1 MARRPRTEALATAR
15 PPDRRARVAFA
26 VSLVL
31 IVVAFGSFAALCAG
45 LSGLDALLSN
55 PLVGLVSAF
64 TAVACAL
71 PYVALLLWLDRNEA
85 EPLWLLASALLW
97 GAVLAT
103 GWSLVVNDTFGWLA
117 GSVVADPTL
126 AAQLTASISAP
137 LVEEVTKGMALGVL
151 YVLFKRH
158 LDSVLDGVIYGAMIG
173 IGFAIFENFLY
184 YARTDSVGG
193 ALALTAV
200 RGVITAV
207 GSHPAFTA
215 LTGLGVGLFRVA
227 RRGLWRWALPPFF
240 LSLAIFAHFSWNT
253 FTGLLM
259 TRDGLV
265 NLFVSLPLAV
275 TLFQLPNVVLLAG
288 VSVIASWHEARLIRE
303 WLRGEAVL
311 APGELD
317 QLLPWWRRSW
327 RGVGLLA
334 RGQWGAWWAAR
345 RRYRLLVR
353 LALERWHQDREA
365 AHDPGQAQQHARSV
379 LALRAALRG
388 DRAT

>member
-1 MARRPRTEALATAR
+1 MSRRLRTEALATAR
-15 PPDRRARVAFA
+15 PPDRRARAAFA

-31 IVVAFGSFAALCAG
+31 IVAAFGSFAALCAG

-55 PLVGLVSAF
+55 PVVGLVSAF
-64 TAVACAL
+64 TAVACAM
-71 PYVALLLWLDRNEA
+71 PYLVFLLWLDRNES
-85 EPLWLLASALLW
+85 EPLWLLGSALLW
-97 GAVLAT
+97 GAVFAT
-103 GWSLVVNDTFGWLA
+103 GWSLLFNDTFGWLA
-117 GSVVADPTL
+117 RAVVADPEV
-126 AAQLTASISAP
+126 AAQLTASLSAP

-158 LDSVLDGVIYGAMIG
+158 LDSVLDGVIYGAMVG

-184 YARTDSVGG
+184 YSRTGSVGG
-193 ALALTAV
+193 ALVLTAI

-240 LSLAIFAHFSWNT
+240 LSLAIFAHFAWNT

-259 TRDGLV
+259 TRDAVV
-265 NLFVSLPLAV
+265 NVFVSLPLAV

-288 VSVIASWHEARLIRE
+288 VAVLASWHESRVIRE
-303 WLRGEAVL
+303 WLHGEEAL
-311 APGELD
+311 APGEID
-317 QLLPWWRRSW
+317 EILPWWRRSV
-327 RGVGLLA
+327 RGASLLA
-334 RGQWGAWWAAR
+334 RFQWRAWWASR

-353 LALERWHQDREA
+353 LAFERWHQAREA
-365 AHDPGQAQQHARSV
+365 DHDPGEAQLHARSV
-379 LALRAALRG
+379 LALRAALRA